1 MGFTMLIR
9 MNELKKHNEIYFKK
23 KETSKMVYKLNNY
36 DRSTKSYSC
45 SSVEDINHEV
55 FIKSNKLVFVG
66 FTY

>member
-1 MGFTMLIR
+1 MFIK
-9 MNELKKHNEIYFKK
+9 MNELKKNNEIYFKK
-23 KETSKMVYKLNNY
+23 KETSNMVYKLNHY

-45 SSVEDINHEV
+45 SSVDDICHEV

>member
-1 MGFTMLIR
+1 MFIK
-9 MNELKKHNEIYFKK
+9 MNELKKNNEIYFKK
-23 KETSKMVYKLNNY
+23 KETSNMVYKLNHY

-45 SSVEDINHEV
+45 SSVDDINHEV